1 MTGMELYVKFMFTL
15 TVGLVGLSLV
25 LITVLETL
33 LAHWDPVVDIR
44 RWWRQTTHHRSTVD
58 AVRAE
63 DILSELEGRRHGAS
77 ARLYERPVD
86 RRREALRQ
94 VNEAERRLSDP
105 LADPLETV

>member
-44 RWWRQTTHHRSTVD
+44 AWWRETTHHRSGV
-58 AVRAE
+58 ANVRAE
-63 DILSELEGRRHGAS
+63 DILSELEGRRSGAPVR
-77 ARLYERPVD
+77 AYERPVD
-86 RRREALRQ
+86 RRRESLRD
-94 VNEAERRLSDP
+94 VNEAELRLASP
-105 LADPLETV
+105 QSVEAL